1 MSTLDDILVAPELVR
16 YASHYTEEPLALASL
31 FPEVK
36 RTSLDLKLIKGA
48 NNVPVSAEVH
58 AFDSETQLADFDDY
72 NYDTAQLLLIKRQY
86 HIGEEFIIR
95 LNQTNS
101 DPVIQEIKQ
110 EIYNGINTNLL
121 NAIKVRVERMRAE
134 LLQTG
139 KVVINE
145 NGIKGLTVDYK
156 MPKTNLVTG
165 DWSDPSSA
173 KPLDDI
179 EKWMGVVED
188 ASEGIKPT
196 RALTRR
202 TKLRQLLS
210 NTQVRKEIW
219 GSSNEQR
226 LSLNKYNE
234 WAQSNDFPTIGVY
247 EGSYRQQLPSGKK
260 VLKKYLDDKSFILLP
275 ETELGETVYGPTA
288 EEIELSQ
295 DPSIAISSNNFVTL
309 ETYRSPDSPAKFV
322 KAVTTALPT
331 APYINE
337 VLTATIE

>member
-1 MSTLDDILVAPELVR
+1 MSTLDEILLNQELVR
-16 YASHYTEEPLALASL
+16 YASHYQNQPLALASL
-31 FPEVK
+31 FPEAK
-36 RTSLDLKLIKGA
+36 KTSLDLKLIKGA

-72 NYDTAQLLLIKRQY
+72 SIDTAQLLLIKRQY
-86 HIGEEFIIR
+86 HLGEELIIR
-95 LNQTNS
+95 LSQTNS

-110 EIYNGINTNLL
+110 EIYAGIERNLL
-121 NAIKVRVERMRAE
+121 DSIKVRVERMRAE

-165 DWSDPSSA
+165 DWSTEDA

-226 LSLNKYNE
+226 LSLAKYNE
-234 WAQSNDFPTIGVY
+234 WAQSNDFPAIGVY
-247 EGSYRQQLPSGKK
+247 EGSYRQQLASGKK
-260 VLKKYLDDKSFILLP
+260 VLKKYIDDKSFILLP
-275 ETELGETVYGPTA
+275 ETELGETIYGPTA
-288 EEIELSQ
+288 EEIELAK
-295 DPSIAISSNNFVTL
+295 DPSIQISANNFVTL
-309 ETYRSPDSPAKFV
+309 ETYRSPDSPAKFI
-322 KAVTTALPT
+322 KAVATALPT